1 MKETRICT
9 ECQSKMLESSRCE
22 KGGILY
28 VYLKCSKCGARR
40 KVQISEKIIEN
51 YHPILRPS
59 AKPIEPDPLPE
70 S

>member
-1 MKETRICT
+1 MKETRICPN
-9 ECQSKMLESSRCE
+9 CQAKMHEASRWE

-28 VYLKCSKCGARR
+28 VYLKCPKCSTRR

-51 YHPILRPS
+51 YRENLRPS
-59 AKPIEPDPLPE
+59 AKDNTPDPLPE